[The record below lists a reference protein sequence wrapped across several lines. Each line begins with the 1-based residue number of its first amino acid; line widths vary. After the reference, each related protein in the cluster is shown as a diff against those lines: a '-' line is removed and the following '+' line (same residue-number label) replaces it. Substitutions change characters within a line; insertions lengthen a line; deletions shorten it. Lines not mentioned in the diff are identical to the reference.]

1 MIQQYSKGIFLKI
14 LHSFIFVLLSV
25 LLVKYSTSHNIIQ
38 VLFFRALI
46 GCVISLIILKIL
58 GIPLIFKI
66 RRSSLYMYITRALLN
81 LLGLL
86 IWIGAIKRL
95 GMNEA
100 VALGYITPVWLTIA
114 AMMFCAEKVTF
125 LNISLVLLNTVGVV
139 LILQPKLHD
148 VSTLGLIAALLSTI
162 IWAAYDTICKKQ
174 TYTEHYLLQSLY
186 IHFIL
191 GIITAPLA
199 IYLWEPVSINDL
211 MGFSLV
217 SFAGVIN
224 IIVLFLG
231 YIYAPIVVL
240 IPFSYSRLLFATISS
255 YLLYNT
261 LPTPECLA
269 GAAIIVSTELYFYIS
284 TKKSP
289 TEVVR
294 ENNLA
299 QESV

>member
-14 LHSFIFVLLSV
+14 LHSLIFVLLSA
-25 LLVKYSTSHNIIQ
+25 LLVKYSTRHSIIQ

-58 GIPLIFKI
+58 GIPLMLKI
-66 RRSSLYMYITRALLN
+66 RKSSLYMYTTRALLN

-86 IWIGAIKRL
+86 IWVGAVKRL

-100 VALGYITPVWLTIA
+100 VALGYLTPVWLIIA
-114 AMMFCAEKVTF
+114 AIIFCSEKVTF

-139 LILQPKLHD
+139 LILQPKMHN
-148 VSTLGLIAALLSTI
+148 VSTLGLVAALLSTV

-191 GIITAPLA
+191 GILAAPFA
-199 IYLWEPVSINDL
+199 IYLWEPISINDL
-211 MGFSLV
+211 LGFSLI
-217 SFAGVIN
+217 SFAGVMN

-231 YIYAPIVVL
+231 YVYAPIVAL
-240 IPFSYSRLLFATISS
+240 IPFSYSRLLFASISS

-269 GAAIIVSTELYFYIS
+269 GAAIILSTELYFYIS

-289 TEVVR
+289 PEVASK
-294 ENNLA
+294 NTLA
-299 QESV
+299 QETP